1 MEVHTHTHT
10 ARKKWTHYVWE
21 FLMLFL
27 AVFCGFLAEYQLEH
41 KIEKDR
47 ERQLMLSMIN
57 DLRNDLANISTTI
70 AVKRQG
76 VQIADSL
83 FELFNSR
90 GLDYRLDHVYY
101 YGRMFSATY
110 HKFFMTDGTL
120 TQLKNAGGFRLINK
134 RAIVDSIL
142 SYDNLYQQFKA
153 DEDILYSRRLEDYR
167 AVMARVFDIHIFNTM
182 VSDESGEILMPS
194 GNPPLFNNSKELINE
209 LLMRVHLA
217 RRNTISIIK
226 MDLSKLDSKAQ
237 GLIKMIEKEYHLSD
251 DRRTPLEK

>member
-1 MEVHTHTHT
+1 MEVHAHTHT
-10 ARKKWTHYVWE
+10 ARKKWTHYLWE

-41 KIEKDR
+41 KIERDK
-47 ERQLMLSMIN
+47 EKQFMISMIN
-57 DLRNDLANISTTI
+57 DLQNDRANIKTTI
-70 AVKRQG
+70 SVKKRG

-83 FELFNSR
+83 FELFSSSKFSN
-90 GLDYRLDHVYY
+90 RLNQVYY

-153 DEDILYSRRLEDYR
+153 NEDILYSKQLEDYR
-167 AVMARVFDIHIFNTM
+167 ALMTRVFDVNIFNTM
-182 VSDESGEILMPS
+182 ISDETGEILMPP
-194 GNPPLFNNSKELINE
+194 GNPPLFNDNKELINE

-217 RRNTISIIK
+217 RRNIINIIK
-226 MDLSKLDSKAQ
+226 MDLSKMETKARV
-237 GLIKMIEKEYHLSD
+237 LIEMIKKEYNM
-251 DRRTPLEK
+251 K

>member
-1 MEVHTHTHT
+1 MEVHHHSHT
-10 ARKKWTHYVWE
+10 ARKKWTHYFWE

-47 ERQLMLSMIN
+47 EKQFMLSMIN
-57 DLRNDLANISTTI
+57 DLQNDLANIKTTI
-70 AVKRQG
+70 AVKKQG

-83 FELFNSR
+83 FQLFSGP
-90 GLDYRLDHVYY
+90 GLNDKLNHIYY

-110 HKFFMTDGTL
+110 HIFYMTDGTL

-153 DEDILYSRRLEDYR
+153 DEDILYSRQLEDYR
-167 AVMARVFDIHIFNTM
+167 AVMTRVFDINIFNTM
-182 VSDESGEILMPS
+182 ISDETGKILMPS
-194 GNPPLFNNSKELINE
+194 GNPPLFNNNKELINE

-217 RRNTISIIK
+217 RRNIINIIK
-226 MDLSKLDSKAQ
+226 MDLSKLETKGQ
-237 GLIKMIEKEYHLSD
+237 VLIEMIKKEYHL
-251 DRRTPLEK
+251 K